1 MSFRVVQPW
10 GRDKVQQST
19 MLSEHRTAA
28 AAFAEIDRLSSEM
41 VRTGAPAS
49 MPLNSSSSTSNAPRS
64 SADRAHT
71 EIGFGIARATCRHEP
86 L

>member
-1 MSFRVVQPW
+1 MGVSFRVVQPW

-41 VRTGAPAS
+41 VRTGAPADAIE
-49 MPLNSSSSTSNAPRS
+49 LVVIDVERGTLIRRS
-64 SADRAHT
+64 GTH
-71 EIGFGIARATCRHEP
+71 
-86 L
+86 